1 MVGWDIA
8 RADPEELEDLLQRY
22 RPKLIYTNPTFHNP
36 TGRTLPVE
44 TRKALLSLAARYR
57 LPVLE
62 DEPYREL
69 SFRHPPPPTLLELD
83 EHGLVIHLGAY
94 SKTLAAGPRLGWLI
108 APEAVVDQLTL
119 VRRRSD
125 LFGPGA
131 IQLVVA
137 EMLARGIY
145 DAHLRTLRAAHAERY
160 ATMAAALE
168 RCLPPETLSWLPVDG
183 GLYLWP
189 RARPGIDTRLLAQR
203 AAAAGVVIVSG
214 EAFYPDHADWH
225 EFRLCFAR
233 NPLAAIAAGIERLA
247 GVLNDQGESAPRSR
261 DTHPLM

>member
-83 EHGLVIHLGAY
+83 EHGLVIHLGTS
-94 SKTLAAGPRLGWLI
+94 SKTLAAGLRLGWLI

-119 VRRRSD
+119 VRQRSD

-137 EMLARGIY
+137 ELLARGIY
-145 DAHLRTLRAAHAERY
+145 DVHIRTL
-160 ATMAAALE
+160 
-168 RCLPPETLSWLPVDG
+168 
-183 GLYLWP
+183 
-189 RARPGIDTRLLAQR
+189 R

-214 EAFYPDHADWH
+214 EAFYPDNAGWH

-233 NPLAAIAAGIERLA
+233 NPLAAIAAGIEQLA
-247 GVLNDQGESAPRSR
+247 GVLNDQGEIAPRSR